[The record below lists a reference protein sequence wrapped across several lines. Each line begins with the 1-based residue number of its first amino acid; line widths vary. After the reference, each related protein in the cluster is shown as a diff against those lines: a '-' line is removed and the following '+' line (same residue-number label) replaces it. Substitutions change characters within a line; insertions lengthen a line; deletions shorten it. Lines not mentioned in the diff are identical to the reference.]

1 MLGELMSLFK
11 NLHGIFASSGTTG
24 ALMAWLISY
33 KPALFGFLFLLLLL
47 SNWLVKY
54 EFKPTPQEPQQEEA
68 EKPKTCGAKP
78 NSNSNCLTM
87 KEVERL
93 HACFALQDKILER
106 LMFSE
111 MKLKVL
117 ENQMFIVW
125 NRMNHHKRS
134 SRLRTF
140 LGGKHRLRRRESIF
154 SILSDCTSNSP

>member
-1 MLGELMSLFK
+1 MLGDLMSLFWS
-11 NLHGIFASSGTTG
+11 LHGILASSGTIG

-47 SNWLVKY
+47 SNWLVKH
-54 EFKPTPQEPQQEEA
+54 ELKPTPQEPQ
-68 EKPKTCGAKP
+68 
-78 NSNSNCLTM
+78 
-87 KEVERL
+87 
-93 HACFALQDKILER
+93 QDKILER

-125 NRMNHHKRS
+125 NRMNHHKQS
-134 SRLRTF
+134 SRRRTF
-140 LGGKHRLRRRESIF
+140 PAGKHRMRRRESLF